1 MCAHVLV
8 SLPTAPLLG
17 PFSSIPNGES
27 RRISHGGRR
36 CHNVIYGLLWHWG
49 RQAGTREMTEF
60 GSGLWSHDG
69 VQDCG
74 TYSDCGTGAFHS
86 AHELWLE
93 TTSRHTPL
101 LSMALSLLK
110 TSKPP
115 LCSHYTIPSFPVFPR
130 ASRTRTECE
139 EWLEMMGKIV
149 LCGWSQ
155 Q

>member
-8 SLPTAPLLG
+8 SLWTAPLLG

-27 RRISHGGRR
+27 RRISHGGRMPQ
-36 CHNVIYGLLWHWG
+36 CHLWVAVTLG
-49 RQAGTREMTEF
+49 RQAGTSEMTEF

-69 VQDCG
+69 IQDCG

-115 LCSHYTIPSFPVFPR
+115 LCSHYTIPSFPVFLR
-130 ASRTRTECE
+130 ALRTRTECE

-149 LCGWSQ
+149 LCSWSQ